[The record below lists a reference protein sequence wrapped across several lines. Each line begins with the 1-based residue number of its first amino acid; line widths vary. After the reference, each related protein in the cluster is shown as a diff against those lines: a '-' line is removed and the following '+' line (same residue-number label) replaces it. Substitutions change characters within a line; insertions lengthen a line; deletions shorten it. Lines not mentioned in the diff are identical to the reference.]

1 MYKVVIS
8 DLDGTLLNNQHQV
21 SPHTRKV
28 LKKMVAEGTKFVV
41 ATGRHHIDV
50 KAIRNA
56 LGLDI
61 YLVTSNGA
69 AVTDKQD

>member
-28 LKKMVAEGTKFVV
+28 LKKMVAEEGKC
-41 ATGRHHIDV
+41 
-50 KAIRNA
+50 
-56 LGLDI
+56 
-61 YLVTSNGA
+61 
-69 AVTDKQD
+69 

>member
-28 LKKMVAEGTKFVV
+28 LKKWLL
-41 ATGRHHIDV
+41 
-50 KAIRNA
+50 KA
-56 LGLDI
+56 LSL
-61 YLVTSNGA
+61 S
-69 AVTDKQD
+69 